1 MGYLGLTPTTAQQ
14 NYLNIDDISGS
25 FNGTTT
31 SFALQVGGVAP
42 VPFPVTNSCLI
53 SVGGVVQQPDETG
66 TDGFRISGGNIIFSS
81 APGTGEDFFGL
92 VLAGADYLN
101 VGANFPDGTVGN
113 PSITFESDLNTGI
126 YHPSTDSIAITSGG
140 TAALTIDSNRRV
152 GIGTTSPGETL
163 HISGGEIR
171 ITSSNAGISNATTR
185 VHCYES
191 GGSTA
196 GYFGFSS
203 GGGIFYH
210 ETGNTQPIR
219 FFQGGSEAARIDG
232 SSRLLV
238 GTSTAADSNI
248 LQLEGSA
255 SGDTEWAGIS
265 LRRGIA
271 SGSLVANQYLGSI
284 GFQSQGGG
292 QGGVIRG
299 IVDSN
304 WTSSSHPTR
313 LVFET
318 APSGSSS
325 TSERLRISST
335 GAFGLSGANYG
346 TSGQVLTSQGSGS
359 APQWGDVAPDGAFR
373 SVQYFTT
380 SGTHTWTR
388 PAGLQRVRVYV
399 TGGGG
404 GGALEN
410 TNTASGGG
418 AGGTAIELIEV
429 ASLGATETVTVG
441 ASGADRS
448 GSYGPGSSGGTSS
461 FGSHCSATGG
471 GGGTSSYTGQG
482 GIGSNGDFNIR
493 GGAGHY
499 SWGSARSGNGGN
511 SFWAGGGQGA
521 GPNQGG
527 SNGTFGS
534 GGGGSTG
541 SGGGAALISGAG
553 GAGIVVVE
561 QYF

>member
-42 VPFPVTNSCLI
+42 TPFPVTNSCLI
-53 SVGGVVQQPDETG
+53 SVGGVVQQPDDTG

-101 VGANFPDGTVGN
+101 VGANFPDGTVGT

-126 YHPSTDSIAITSGG
+126 YHPSADSIAITNGG

-152 GIGTTSPGETL
+152 GIGTTSPVRDL
-163 HISGGEIR
+163 HVHGTNTDSEIVL
-171 ITSSNAGISNATTR
+171 TNSTT
-185 VHCYES
+185 
-191 GGSTA
+191 GDTA
-196 GYFGFSS
+196 GNGFMLQQDGNDTYIWNKENSFMSFG
-203 GGGIFYH
+203 
-210 ETGNTQPIR
+210 TN
-219 FFQGGSEAARIDG
+219 A
-232 SSRLLV
+232 L
-238 GTSTAADSNI
+238 
-248 LQLEGSA
+248 
-255 SGDTEWAGIS
+255 
-265 LRRGIA
+265 
-271 SGSLVANQYLGSI
+271 
-284 GFQSQGGG
+284 
-292 QGGVIRG
+292 
-299 IVDSN
+299 
-304 WTSSSHPTR
+304 
-313 LVFET
+313 
-318 APSGSSS
+318 
-325 TSERLRISST
+325 ERLRIADT

-346 TSGQVLTSQGSGS
+346 TSGQALLSQGSGS